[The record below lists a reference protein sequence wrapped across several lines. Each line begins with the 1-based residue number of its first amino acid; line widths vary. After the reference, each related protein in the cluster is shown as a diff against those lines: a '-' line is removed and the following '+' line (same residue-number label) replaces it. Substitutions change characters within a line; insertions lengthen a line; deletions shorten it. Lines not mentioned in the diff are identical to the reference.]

1 MIDILVAVAIAL
13 TVSILLTPMLI
24 RLFNRQGFGHE
35 IREDGPPSHQT
46 KRGTPSM
53 GGVAI
58 LAGIWAGYL
67 GTHLAGLAF
76 NGEGPSASGLLVL
89 FLATTLGAVG
99 FLDDL
104 IKIRRTRN
112 LGLNKTAKTVGQIAA
127 AVLVG
132 VLVLQFRN
140 DAGLTPGTSELSYVR
155 EIATVTLGPALF
167 VLFCVVV
174 VSAWSNAVN
183 VTDGLDGLAAGSMG
197 MVTAAYVLITFWQY
211 RNACASV
218 PGPGCYNVRD
228 PLDLAIIAAATA
240 GACVGFLW
248 WNAAPAKIFMG
259 DTGSLAL
266 GGIIA
271 GISVTSRT
279 EILAVVL
286 GSLFVAEIVSVV
298 VQILAFRT
306 TGRRAFRMA
315 PFHHHFELVGWAE
328 TTVIIRF
335 WLLTAISC
343 GLGVALFYSEWLAAT
358 RGGRGEPR
366 PRAGAVVGGGA
377 GAGRRGRRDR
387 ARGPGGAECAG
398 GDGNAVRR
406 RPGHPAAVRRCRH
419 GDGGFRDR
427 RRPHRRLRP
436 GGRQSRVPADGA
448 R

>member
-1 MIDILVAVAIAL
+1 MIDILIAVAIAV

-24 RLFNRQGFGHE
+24 RLFTRQGFGHE
-35 IREDGPPSHQT
+35 IREDGPPSHKT

-58 LAGIWAGYL
+58 LAGIWAAYL

-99 FLDDL
+99 FVDDL
-104 IKIRRTRN
+104 IKIRRSRN
-112 LGLNKTAKTVGQIAA
+112 LGLNKTAKTVGQITA
-127 AVLVG
+127 AVLFG
-132 VLVLQFRN
+132 VLVMQFGN
-140 DAGLTPGTSELSYVR
+140 DAGLTPGSANLSYVR
-155 EIATVTLGPALF
+155 EITTVALGSVLF
-167 VLFCVVV
+167 VLFCVGVV
-174 VSAWSNAVN
+174 YSWSNAVN
-183 VTDGLDGLAAGSMG
+183 FTDGLDGLAGGAMA
-197 MVTAAYVLITFWQY
+197 MVCAAYVLITFWQY
-211 RNACASV
+211 RNACAV
-218 PGPGCYNVRD
+218 TPGPGCYNVRD

-240 GACVGFLW
+240 GACIGFLW

-286 GSLFVAEIVSVV
+286 GSLFVAEIASVV
-298 VQILAFRT
+298 MQVLAFRT
-306 TGRRAFRMA
+306 TGRRVFRMA

-358 RGGRGEPR
+358 GGR
-366 PRAGAVVGGGA
+366 
-377 GAGRRGRRDR
+377 
-387 ARGPGGAECAG
+387 
-398 GDGNAVRR
+398 
-406 RPGHPAAVRRCRH
+406 
-419 GDGGFRDR
+419 
-427 RRPHRRLRP
+427 
-436 GGRQSRVPADGA
+436 
-448 R
+448 

>member
-1 MIDILVAVAIAL
+1 MIDILIAVAIAL
-13 TVSILLTPMLI
+13 TVSILLTPVLI
-24 RLFNRQGFGHE
+24 RLFTRQGFGHE

-58 LAGIWAGYL
+58 LAGIWAAYL

-99 FLDDL
+99 FVDDL
-104 IKIRRTRN
+104 IKIRRSRN
-112 LGLNKTAKTVGQIAA
+112 LGLNKTAKTVGQITA
-127 AVLVG
+127 AVLFG
-132 VLVLQFRN
+132 VLVMQFHN
-140 DAGLTPGTSELSYVR
+140 DSSLTPGSANLSYVR
-155 EIATVTLGPALF
+155 EIATVALGPVIF
-167 VLFCVVV
+167 VLFCVGIVY
-174 VSAWSNAVN
+174 SWSNAVN
-183 VTDGLDGLAAGSMG
+183 FTDGLDGLAGGAMA
-197 MVTAAYVLITFWQY
+197 MVCAAYVLITFWQY
-211 RNACASV
+211 RNACAV
-218 PGPGCYNVRD
+218 TPGPGCYNVRD
-228 PLDLAIIAAATA
+228 PLDLAIVAAATA
-240 GACVGFLW
+240 GACIGFLW

-286 GSLFVAEIVSVV
+286 GSLFVAEITSVV
-298 VQILAFRT
+298 MQILAFRT
-306 TGRRAFRMA
+306 TGRRVFRMA

-358 RGGRGEPR
+358 GGR
-366 PRAGAVVGGGA
+366 
-377 GAGRRGRRDR
+377 
-387 ARGPGGAECAG
+387 
-398 GDGNAVRR
+398 
-406 RPGHPAAVRRCRH
+406 
-419 GDGGFRDR
+419 
-427 RRPHRRLRP
+427 
-436 GGRQSRVPADGA
+436 
-448 R
+448 